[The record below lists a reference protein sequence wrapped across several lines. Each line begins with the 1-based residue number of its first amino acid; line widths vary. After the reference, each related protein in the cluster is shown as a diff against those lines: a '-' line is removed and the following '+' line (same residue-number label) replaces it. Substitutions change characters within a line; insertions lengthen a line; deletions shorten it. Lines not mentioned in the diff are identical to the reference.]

1 MSMDDLRKHQH
12 FAISIEQALR
22 IANKEVINPIVGV
35 LTTGRVVA
43 VAVEV
48 AKRRAAY
55 IAATLRLGEAG
66 VHHPSGEELA
76 NLRSAY
82 EEGREAFS
90 ALMTSIERGYVDC
103 PSE

>member
-1 MSMDDLRKHQH
+1 MSMDDLRRHQH
-12 FAISIEQALR
+12 FAVSIEQALR
-22 IANKEVINPIVGV
+22 VANKEVINPVAGV
-35 LTTGRVVA
+35 LTTDRVVA

-55 IAATLRLGEAG
+55 IAATLRLGEDGAQ
-66 VHHPSGEELA
+66 HPSGEELA
-76 NLRSAY
+76 NLRKEY

-103 PSE
+103 PSD